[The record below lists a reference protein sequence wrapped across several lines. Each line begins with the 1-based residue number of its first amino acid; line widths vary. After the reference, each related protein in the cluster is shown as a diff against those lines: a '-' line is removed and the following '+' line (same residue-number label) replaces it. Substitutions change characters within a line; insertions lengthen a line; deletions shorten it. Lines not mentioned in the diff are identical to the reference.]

1 MDLNDGRNNDHIEQE
16 HAYLLR
22 GDGAGGF
29 AGLNALYTLWG
40 RNTLRS
46 RQTVIARSILF
57 LVLVALAAW
66 WLGSQ

>member
-1 MDLNDGRNNDHIEQE
+1 MDLNEDRNSDDIEQE
-16 HAYLLR
+16 HGQLLR

-40 RNTLRS
+40 RQAVNGG
-46 RQTVIARSILF
+46 SILI

-66 WLGSQ
+66 WFASR